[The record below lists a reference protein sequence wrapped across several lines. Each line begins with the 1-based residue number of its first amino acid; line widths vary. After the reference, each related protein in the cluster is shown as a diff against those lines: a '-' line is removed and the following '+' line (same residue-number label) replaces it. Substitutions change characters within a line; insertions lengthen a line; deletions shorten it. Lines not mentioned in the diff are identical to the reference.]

1 MRLQLDILEQGINI
15 GSAQERLLLDTE
27 TNETITMEKD
37 VQQKPFA
44 IYDYDNKN
52 KYEKDIEEYLLSIGL
67 EEDEAKAI
75 SKLAGKIAKK
85 TN

>member
-27 TNETITMEKD
+27 TNETVTMEKD

-52 KYEKDIEEYLLSIGL
+52 EYEKDIEAYLLSIGL
-67 EEDEAKAI
+67 ETDEAKAI